1 MGKKGGNR
9 GVRIKQMGPK
19 APNKMMNPM
28 DALTIPPEEMIHLPP
43 TPDRSY
49 QIFWPIRESSLLTVL
64 SIIVLYCLLLY
75 CVSLTNAIPYY

>member
-9 GVRIKQMGPK
+9 GVRIKSVGPK
-19 APNKMMNPM
+19 ASKSLMNPM

-49 QIFWPIRESSLLTVL
+49 QIFWPIRESIILFYCVVL
-64 SIIVLYCLLLY
+64 YCIVLYCIVLE
-75 CVSLTNAIPYY
+75 